1 MITKW
6 SRLQPATEA
15 LASGAARVLK
25 HPLQA
30 RSCSILVWLL
40 ASMVAYAASPADF
53 GMAELN
59 AAIAARNLKYKPK
72 IAAELNLDPPET
84 FRIDPYPSGGG
95 RISGGDLRGLM
106 YGLLEAAA
114 QMRTLGHLKST
125 RVAPFLTPRGVKA
138 MADPSVVWFGSEEFW
153 TAYLGGLARDRF
165 DRLQLVFERIP
176 DRDILSS
183 LKMISQTALRY
194 GIDLAIGL
202 KSFSTESGPEL
213 QELLAQCG
221 AIRSVSLSAGDD
233 GGKQALLETLGRAGR
248 RVVLDDGR
256 LWQIDP
262 FPVGP
267 DEERIRSTI
276 ISLTSGF
283 EVLAPLGGQGIGL
296 WGRLGYDPQ
305 PPKAPAPTRAV
316 R

>member
-1 MITKW
+1 VKTRSQKSGIRSQNAAALILALCTAAGTA
-6 SRLQPATEA
+6 PAA
-15 LASGAARVLK
+15 G
-25 HPLQA
+25 
-30 RSCSILVWLL
+30 
-40 ASMVAYAASPADF
+40 PADL

-114 QMRTLGHLKST
+114 QMRTLGHLKQM
-125 RVAPFLTPRGVKA
+125 RAAPFLTPRGVKA
-138 MADPSVVWFGSEEFW
+138 VADPSVVWFGSEEFW
-153 TAYLGGLARDRF
+153 TTYLAGLARDRF
-165 DRLQLVFERIP
+165 DRLQLVFERLP
-176 DRDILSS
+176 DRDALSA
-183 LKMISQTALRY
+183 LKMISQTASRY
-194 GIDLAIGL
+194 GIDLALGL
-202 KSFSTESGPEL
+202 KSFSTESSPQL

-233 GGKQALLETLGRAGR
+233 GGKQALVETLGRAGR
-248 RVVLDDGR
+248 RVVLDNGQ

-276 ISLTSGF
+276 MSLTSGF
-283 EVLAPLGGQGIGL
+283 EVLAPLGGQGIGP
-296 WGRLGYDPQ
+296 WGRVGYDPQ
-305 PPKAPAPTRAV
+305 PPKAAAPTRAV